1 MKQNVKLKGQLRLYI
16 QWPAIMTLLLIAMD
30 IWIFKTDRRAGVIM
44 AAFVSVY
51 AVIVFILYF
60 YNKSLILADL
70 VEFAAQ
76 YGVVQNTLLKELAVP
91 YAITLEDGKIMWAN
105 DVFLEEFSK
114 SSIKDVYMK
123 EFIPDLRKGNF
134 PNDEK
139 KKCWKLR

>member
-91 YAITLEDGKIMWAN
+91 YAITLEDGKI
-105 DVFLEEFSK
+105 VS
-114 SSIKDVYMK
+114 
-123 EFIPDLRKGNF
+123 
-134 PNDEK
+134 DEVT
-139 KKCWKLR
+139 RQ

>member
-60 YNKSLILADL
+60 YNTTCLLFSQFC
-70 VEFAAQ
+70 FA
-76 YGVVQNTLLKELAVP
+76 
-91 YAITLEDGKIMWAN
+91 
-105 DVFLEEFSK
+105 FLRCF
-114 SSIKDVYMK
+114 VLC
-123 EFIPDLRKGNF
+123 F
-134 PNDEK
+134 
-139 KKCWKLR
+139 